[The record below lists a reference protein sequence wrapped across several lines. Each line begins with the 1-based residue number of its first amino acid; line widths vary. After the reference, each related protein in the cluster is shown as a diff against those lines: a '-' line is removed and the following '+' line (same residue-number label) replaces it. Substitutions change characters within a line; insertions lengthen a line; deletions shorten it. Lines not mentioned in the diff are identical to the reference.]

1 MANNSVEYILSLKDK
16 FSSGIKSAT
25 SETEKLNGSMG
36 MAQKSALGLGS
47 AIAAIGGGLIA
58 REIVNTTAA
67 MEGLQNQLN
76 FASGSAEQ
84 GARDFQY
91 LRKTSEEMGLDLLS
105 ATNGFVGL
113 AASFK
118 GTSIEG
124 QAVRDVFEG
133 MAMASTVNHMSAQ
146 QTAQA
151 FKALSDMA
159 GKGVVSMEELRGQL
173 GDAGLRGAF
182 KIAADA
188 MQMTTKDLNKFVSDG
203 KLMAE
208 DFIPKFA
215 AQLKKEFVGG
225 MDAAGESLT
234 SQLNRM
240 NNAFLE
246 IKLTLGELLMPVIL
260 TVVDTISSF
269 TNFVR
274 EHADAIAGLT
284 GAFVGLYGAIF
295 IYNAYMKIAA
305 IWSGAKFIYGIW
317 SLAAALDGVTVAQWL
332 LNTATAFFAGLSG
345 VGLFLVAAGAAAAL
359 AVGIYA
365 ANAAQEKLNK
375 TTADGAKTKFEGWPG
390 MGDTSKE
397 FNFATAGFPK
407 KGNQAA
413 AMGGAPDSTNKAKGG
428 TGTNVVE
435 SRGVQ
440 NFNISIKEFGSVTLN
455 TTNIKEGANQIKE
468 VIAQALIEA
477 VNDFQLMATK

>member
-1 MANNSVEYILSLKDK
+1 MANTGVEYVLSLKDR
-16 FSSGIKSAT
+16 FSTGIRNAT
-25 SETEKLNGSMG
+25 NETEKLNGAMG
-36 MAQKSALGLGS
+36 TTQKLALGLGS

-58 REIVNTTAA
+58 REIVNVTAA
-67 MEGLQNQLN
+67 MEGLKNQLN

-84 GARDFQY
+84 GARDFNY

-105 ATNGFVGL
+105 ATQGFVGL

-173 GDAGLRGAF
+173 GDAGLKGAF

-188 MQMTTKDLNKFVSDG
+188 MGMTTMQLNKFVADG
-203 KLMAE
+203 KLMSE

-215 AQLKKEFVGG
+215 AQLKKEFAGG

-260 TVVDTISSF
+260 TVL
-269 TNFVR
+269 
-274 EHADAIAGLT
+274 DAIRSLTDFVKDHAVAISALT
-284 GAFVGLYGAIF
+284 GAFVGPYGAIF
-295 IYNAYMKIAA
+295 IYNAYMKTAA
-305 IWSGAKFIYGIW
+305 
-317 SLAAALDGVTVAQWL
+317 TCQH
-332 LNTATAFFAGLSG
+332 
-345 VGLFLVAAGAAAAL
+345 
-359 AVGIYA
+359 
-365 ANAAQEKLNK
+365 
-375 TTADGAKTKFEGWPG
+375 
-390 MGDTSKE
+390 
-397 FNFATAGFPK
+397 
-407 KGNQAA
+407 
-413 AMGGAPDSTNKAKGG
+413 
-428 TGTNVVE
+428 
-435 SRGVQ
+435 
-440 NFNISIKEFGSVTLN
+440 GS
-455 TTNIKEGANQIKE
+455 
-468 VIAQALIEA
+468 
-477 VNDFQLMATK
+477 